1 MIERDLELMEYAD
14 GEASAELAA
23 GQPTPEDQ
31 HKLDAI
37 HELGELVR
45 GRLELDADEVPES
58 KFVAMWREIDK
69 QLVLA
74 NPVDAPAAP
83 AALAASSPGWL
94 TRLGRSLERYRS
106 QILTGA
112 ISAGAVAALALILR
126 GGGGDPGMRGEHHA
140 PIDVQTVAHRVAE
153 PAVIEALDTPDGTSS
168 VFNVDD
174 EDGTTTV
181 IWVTPEDTV
190 EGI

>member
-1 MIERDLELMEYAD
+1 VSKRDLELMEYAD
-14 GEASAELAA
+14 GETGAELTA
-23 GQPTPEDQ
+23 QDQ
-31 HKLDAI
+31 QKVDAL

-45 GRLELDADEVPES
+45 GRLELAADDVPDARFD
-58 KFVAMWREIDK
+58 AMWREIDK
-69 QLVLA
+69 QLA
-74 NPVDAPAAP
+74 PASPVAAP
-83 AALAASSPGWL
+83 APDAVSRPGLL

-126 GGGGDPGMRGEHHA
+126 GGAVDPGTRGERHA
-140 PIDVQTVAHRVAE
+140 PLEVQTVAHRRAE